1 MKKIRRILA
10 TAMSFM
16 MCLTLLSNT
25 AFAQGVTPLI
35 DSSDDI
41 VYVNDIED
49 EDAVEETDVDE
60 ASDDFD
66 VEEYDVVDD
75 SETDNMVAI
84 DSSDVTEEL
93 IESDDS
99 FEEKIASDDEEESIP
114 EDTSIVSDENEE
126 PFVLSGDEGLYEENK
141 SVLLD
146 DDIEIVEET
155 EEVDS
160 IEITET
166 IVSSPE
172 ETSYTLEN
180 DSLDSDFLLEEYID
194 REIDSKQTPMFNSSS
209 FNGNKLTGV
218 NKKIYDK
225 AKIVIAEIANGEK
238 ESAVVSFTP
247 EELGCAGEFSAA
259 DLGVSEIVDSSNHIT
274 TEAQNALKNKT
285 GLNEFD
291 FGLLGETLRADC
303 PYERYWMG
311 LKASMTWFEV
321 GASNEGG
328 IWKLYYGSELE
339 YKIQVSVDYQ
349 GADEFSVDTTK
360 TGAVKS
366 AINSINGI
374 LQTAESKGDLEKIEY
389 FRDQICSLVSYNDE
403 AATLPSNRYGDPWQ
417 LIYVFDGDSST
428 NVVCEGYSKAF
439 MYLCNKTFF
448 SSSSI
453 NCYVVT
459 GEMDGEPHM
468 WNIIHW
474 SDNTNYLVDVTNC
487 DSLGRNN
494 LFKALPPSGNVSDGY
509 YFYSGIDNI
518 LYTYDPDT
526 FALYSE
532 NELTIG
538 SGIYGTLTK
547 IFVNYDAYITGNK
560 SVPFTVIKE
569 GGSED
574 CQFRLDSAVNGS
586 GDSILGASYNPTY
599 GDENVF
605 YITFP
610 SQGKYTVTFSAKDT
624 DNTVKTHTITVD
636 VKKSLGITTYSDMVT
651 ELNNAST
658 DENNPSVI
666 QLSDDINTT
675 AELQVKSG
683 TYVIL
688 DLNGHIIN
696 RGGVDTSRVF
706 KVDGNLTIVD
716 SRADAIHNTEN
727 SDINN
732 IPGGIITGGLGTD
745 GGAINVSSTGSLVIN
760 GGTIAY
766 NYGENGGAVYVKSG
780 SFVMNGGSIY
790 SNVANKSGGGVYLIY
805 GKITISGGKIS
816 KNQAI
821 ASNGY
826 GGGVCVTRGIFFNM
840 NGGEISENTAQARGG
855 GIEVGE
861 TDFNLNGD
869 SVIKNNYAGG
879 GAGIDYSS
887 FDYSNTFTISGDALI
902 EENHSTKDTSY
913 GGGIYIDKGDLTL
926 SGNALIKNNK
936 ALNTGGVY
944 VYDGDLTMTDNASV
958 DGNEADKSA
967 GGIYC
972 RKSVEM
978 SGNASVKNNVNN
990 GTQGAG
996 GIWCTGFN
1004 ISENATIYNNTFKTS
1019 DETSYGAGG
1028 IYLPSGTMIMTG
1040 GIISNNYSYGRGGGV
1055 YVGTGTLEISGGSI
1069 INNDAQYL
1077 GGGGV
1082 YNNKGK
1088 IKLSGNPVISDNNLI
1103 TDDIY
1108 DSNLFIGYREYGCCL
1123 YITGILREDARIGVS
1138 LPGGPSLNS
1147 PLTITTG
1154 DTDNNYG
1161 YSLYNSEDP
1170 NNYLISDA
1178 GYLFYVDTDGE
1189 VKALTPLM
1197 LVTKR
1202 LNNGETVVLD
1212 RDIKRMRGD
1221 RWIDINDNVT
1231 ATLDLNGHIIDAVS
1245 DSNTISLTAGVGKN
1259 LTIIDSNPNTTHFP
1273 AIKYTDPVTNEIVTV
1288 NGGIITG
1295 PYVGVAVDEGSTVTM
1310 KGGTIVNNNTGVRIY
1325 SSGTFNLEGGAVSGN
1340 KQEGIYIHNGAA
1352 MNMSGGIIRGNTNEG
1367 TGQGGGIYIADTG
1380 SLHLS
1385 GGQIKNN
1392 ISKNGGAGI
1401 MTSSNSSLFLS
1412 GNPVVL
1418 NNKKIVSQDGEN
1430 KQVEGNVNLYDNPN
1444 VYVTDTFLEGTQIGF
1459 SFSRNPSLASPLI
1472 ITKSDNEN
1480 NYGYSLYNSE
1490 DPNNYFI
1497 SDKGYSFYV
1506 DTDGEVIALT
1516 PWMILNKRLNN
1527 GETVV
1532 LQEDVIRTNLDYYS
1546 ISIDDN
1552 VTATLDLNGHIIDN
1566 NNDSTHVFSLNTGVA
1581 KNITII
1587 DSNPNAT
1594 HYPEIKFTDPVTNEE
1609 ITVNGGIITGA
1620 NTAISISEGS
1630 TVIMKG
1636 GSLVGNKKGV
1646 RINQYGIFYFE
1657 GGSVSGNT
1665 DSGIFIDNE
1674 AVLNMSGGTIRGNT
1688 KNNND
1693 GFGAAVFVNTA
1704 GSFHLSGGQII
1715 NNTSKFGDAGI
1726 MMYNSGALYVSCN
1739 PIVSNNKKIV
1749 SEDGVERL
1757 VECNINRLFTVEG
1770 ELTEGANLAVGLY
1783 KPISGT
1789 PTKFAKGFN
1798 TYNSGKKVSDYF
1810 TPIYEGCFV
1819 SLDESGDPTL
1829 YINNTITFAPGDYG
1843 TGSMESLSNIG
1854 GNFELPE
1861 CGFTATL
1868 GKRFQVWKD
1877 SNADAPHYAGDTY
1890 NVKGDVTFTAIWEDI
1905 PLHTIIYVENG
1916 GDPLDQSIYRQYE
1929 GAEYGEMPV
1938 PAYTGYVFDGWYTR
1952 VNGGDKVKPTD
1963 IVQGAIHLYAHW
1975 RPANDTKYTVKHY
1988 LQDIDGNYKNAYKTE
2003 NLTGV
2008 TLSSVTPDVI
2018 DYVGFTAPSKQTVEI
2033 KADGSTVVQY
2043 KYKRNSYAITWN
2055 LNGGKAS
2062 GNYSKGNVLYGST
2075 ITAPKPTK
2083 QGYTFNGWNVSVPSK
2098 MPAKELTF
2106 TAKWIARTDTV
2117 YKVEHYKQGL
2127 DGKYT
2132 ASPVVEKFKGT
2143 TGASVKPAVKKY
2155 DGFKSPSVQT
2165 VKIKADGSLV
2175 VKYYYTR
2182 NTYLLKWNYDG
2193 GSASGSYT
2201 SGKVKYGTKITAPKP
2216 TKKGYTFNG
2225 WDATVSKTMPAK
2237 NVTYKAKWKINS
2249 YSLTW
2254 DLAGGTASNKYTSGN
2269 VKYNAKI
2276 TAPIPE
2282 KEGYVFVGWSVSV
2295 PSNMPAKNLKITA
2308 KWREKTQEEN
2318 VTDFVKRFYS
2328 VVLERP
2334 QEEIDADVEGIGYWV
2349 DRLISGVD
2357 DGANVAYGFVY
2368 SQEFQKKKV
2377 SDEEYVLILYHS
2389 FFGRDPFDPNNYD
2402 EDGYN
2407 YWLNKLKSG
2416 TDRMDVLAGFTNS
2429 VEFQNLCDKYNINR
2443 GKLVP
2448 SEKPSYRKAHNL
2460 P

>member
-1 MKKIRRILA
+1 MKRIRRILA

-41 VYVNDIED
+41 VYVDDIEDEETVDDVELSIDEDEIVTEDVVIEDVVDESITDEQIIND

-75 SETDNMVAI
+75 SETDNEA
-84 DSSDVTEEL
+84 DTDDYDVTEEA
-93 IESDDS
+93 IEADDS
-99 FEEKIASDDEEESIP
+99 LEETIVSDVDEDESIA
-114 EDTSIVSDENEE
+114 DDVLNASDENEE
-126 PFVLSGDEGLYEENK
+126 PFVLSDDEELDEENK
-141 SVLLD
+141 SGLPA
-146 DDIEIVEET
+146 DDIETVEEN
-155 EEVDS
+155 EDVNS

-194 REIDSKQTPMFNSSS
+194 REIDRKQTPMFNSSS

-225 AKIVIAEIANGEK
+225 AKIVISEIANGDK
-238 ESAVVSFTP
+238 ERAVVSFTP
-247 EELGCAGEFSAA
+247 EELGCAGEFTAA

-274 TEAQNALKNKT
+274 TEAKNALKNKT

-291 FGLLGETLRADC
+291 FELLGETLRADC

-349 GADEFSVDTTK
+349 GADEFTVDTTK

-374 LQTAESKGDLEKIEY
+374 LQTAESKDNLEKIEY
-389 FRDQICSLVSYNDE
+389 FRDQICSLVSYNEE
-403 AATLPSNRYGDPWQ
+403 AATWPSNRYGDPWQ
-417 LIYVFDGDSST
+417 LVYVFDGNPST

-453 NCYVVT
+453 NCYVVS

-474 SDNTNYLVDVTNC
+474 SDNANYMVDVTNC

-494 LFKALPPSGNVSDGY
+494 LFKAVSASGNVSDGY

-526 FALYSE
+526 LALYSE

-538 SGIYGTLTK
+538 SDIYGTLTK

-610 SQGKYTVTFSAKDT
+610 SQGKYTVIFSAKDT
-624 DNTVKTHTITVD
+624 DGTVKTDTITVD
-636 VKKSLGITTYSDMVT
+636 VKKSLGITTYLDLVT

-658 DENNPSVI
+658 DENNPSLI
-666 QLSDDINTT
+666 QLGEDINTT
-675 AELQVKSG
+675 AELKVKSG

-696 RGGVDTSRVF
+696 RGGIDTSRVF
-706 KVDGNLTIVD
+706 MVEGNLTIID
-716 SRADAIHNTEN
+716 SQPETVHNTEN
-727 SDINN
+727 SDINS
-732 IPGGIITGGLGTD
+732 ISGGIITGGLGTD
-745 GGAINVSSTGSLVIN
+745 GGAIYVSNTGSLVIN

-766 NYGENGGAVYVKSG
+766 NTGENGGGVYVKSG
-780 SFVMNGGSIY
+780 SFVMNGGNIY

-816 KNQAI
+816 QNQTVV
-821 ASNGY
+821 SNSQ
-826 GGGVCVTRGIFFNM
+826 GGGVYVDRGNFFNM
-840 NGGEISENTAQARGG
+840 NGGEISENTAQSKGG
-855 GIEVGE
+855 GISVTE
-861 TDFNLNGD
+861 TDFYLEGD

-879 GAGIDYSS
+879 GAGIYYSS
-887 FDYSNTFTISGDALI
+887 FDYTDTFTISGDSSI
-902 EENHSTKDTSY
+902 EENHATKDTSY
-913 GGGIYIDKGDLTL
+913 GGGIYIERGDLTL
-926 SGNALIKNNK
+926 SGSASIKNNK
-936 ALNTGGVY
+936 AINTGGVY
-944 VYDGDLTMTDNASV
+944 VFNGNIIMIDNASI
-958 DGNEADKSA
+958 DGNEADMSA
-967 GGIYC
+967 GGVYC
-972 RKSVEM
+972 RKSVDM

-990 GTQGAG
+990 GTEGAG
-996 GIWCTGFN
+996 GIWCTDFN
-1004 ISENATIYNNTFKTS
+1004 ISENATIYNNAFKTS
-1019 DETSYGAGG
+1019 NSSSSLGAGG
-1028 IYLPSGTMIMTG
+1028 IYLSSGTMNMSG
-1040 GIISNNYSYGRGGGV
+1040 GIISYNYSYGRGGGV
-1055 YVGTGTLEISGGSI
+1055 YVGTGSLEISGGSI
-1069 INNDAQYL
+1069 IYNDAEYF

-1082 YNNKGK
+1082 YNHKGK
-1088 IKLSGNPVISDNNLI
+1088 IKISGNPVIYYNNLI

-1108 DSNLFIGYREYGCCL
+1108 DNNLYIGYREYDCCL
-1123 YITGILREDARIGVS
+1123 YITGILLEDAKIGVS
-1138 LPGGPSLNS
+1138 LPGGPSLSS
-1147 PLTITTG
+1147 PLIITTG
-1154 DTDNNYG
+1154 DTVNNYG

-1170 NNYLISDA
+1170 NKFFISDK
-1178 GYLFYVDTDGE
+1178 GYTFFVDTNGE
-1189 VKALTPLM
+1189 VKALTPWM
-1197 LVTKR
+1197 LVVKK

-1212 RDIKRMRGD
+1212 TDIKRTNSD
-1221 RWIDINDNVT
+1221 PIIN
-1231 ATLDLNGHIIDAVS
+1231 
-1245 DSNTISLTAGVGKN
+1245 
-1259 LTIIDSNPNTTHFP
+1259 
-1273 AIKYTDPVTNEIVTV
+1273 
-1288 NGGIITG
+1288 
-1295 PYVGVAVDEGSTVTM
+1295 
-1310 KGGTIVNNNTGVRIY
+1310 
-1325 SSGTFNLEGGAVSGN
+1325 
-1340 KQEGIYIHNGAA
+1340 
-1352 MNMSGGIIRGNTNEG
+1352 
-1367 TGQGGGIYIADTG
+1367 
-1380 SLHLS
+1380 
-1385 GGQIKNN
+1385 
-1392 ISKNGGAGI
+1392 
-1401 MTSSNSSLFLS
+1401 
-1412 GNPVVL
+1412 
-1418 NNKKIVSQDGEN
+1418 
-1430 KQVEGNVNLYDNPN
+1430 
-1444 VYVTDTFLEGTQIGF
+1444 
-1459 SFSRNPSLASPLI
+1459 
-1472 ITKSDNEN
+1472 
-1480 NYGYSLYNSE
+1480 
-1490 DPNNYFI
+1490 
-1497 SDKGYSFYV
+1497 
-1506 DTDGEVIALT
+1506 
-1516 PWMILNKRLNN
+1516 
-1527 GETVV
+1527 
-1532 LQEDVIRTNLDYYS
+1532 
-1546 ISIDDN
+1546 IDDN
-1552 VTATLDLNGHIIDN
+1552 VTATLDLNGHIIDACN
-1566 NNDSTHVFSLNTGVA
+1566 NTYAINLTEGVG

-1587 DSNPNAT
+1587 DSNPNTT
-1594 HYPEIKFTDPVTNEE
+1594 HYPAIKYTDPVTNEV
-1609 ITVNGGIITGA
+1609 ITVKGGIITGA
-1620 NTAISISEGS
+1620 VYGLSIYDGS
-1630 TVIMKG
+1630 TVTMKG
-1636 GSLVGNKKGV
+1636 GSIVGN
-1646 RINQYGIFYFE
+1646 NYGGIIYQSAIFNFE
-1657 GGSVSGNT
+1657 DGSVLGNNKGGFYLNK
-1665 DSGIFIDNE
+1665 DG
-1674 AVLNMSGGTIRGNT
+1674 VLNMSGGAIIGNT
-1688 KNNND
+1688 CGNSGGGVYVANE
-1693 GFGAAVFVNTA
+1693 
-1704 GSFHLSGGQII
+1704 GSFHLSGGRIS
-1715 NNTSKFGDAGI
+1715 NNTSNLNGAGI
-1726 MMYNSGALYVSCN
+1726 NRNGAGEVYVSGN
-1739 PIVSNNKKIV
+1739 PIVLNNKKIV
-1749 SEDGVERL
+1749 SEGGVETL
-1757 VECNINRLFTVEG
+1757 VENNFNNIFTIEG
-1770 ELTEGANLAVGLY
+1770 EMTEGAHLAVGTT

-1789 PTKFAKGFN
+1789 PLKVAED
-1798 TYNSGKKVSDYF
+1798 YNIYNNGKKASDYF
-1810 TPIYEGCFV
+1810 TSIFEGCFL
-1819 SLDESGDPTL
+1819 SCDELGDVAI
-1829 YINNTITFAPGDYG
+1829 YINNTVSFEPGIYG
-1843 TGSMESLSNIG
+1843 TGTMESLSNIG
-1854 GNFELPE
+1854 GPFVLPE
-1861 CGFTATL
+1861 CEYSAPL
-1868 GKRFQVWKD
+1868 GKRFKTWWTG
-1877 SNADAPHYAGDTY
+1877 NGDICF
-1890 NVKGDVTFTAIWEDI
+1890 NVGEICNITGNKSFIAEWEDT
-1905 PLHTIIYVENG
+1905 PKHRVGYNANG
-1916 GDPLDQSIYRQYE
+1916 GEIDENVFEIYE
-1929 GAEYGEMPV
+1929 GSEYGEMPV
-1938 PAYTGYVFDGWYTR
+1938 PTYTGYVFEGWYAWDNGEK
-1952 VNGGDKVKPTD
+1952 VNPTD
-1963 IVQGAIHLYAHW
+1963 IVTRNIYLVAHW
-1975 RPANDTKYTVKHY
+1975 SPAQDT
-1988 LQDIDGNYKNAYKTE
+1988 AYKVEHYKEKIVDSEYELVDTD
-2003 NLTGV
+2003 NLTGE
-2008 TLSSVTPDVI
+2008 TLANVTPDVKA
-2018 DYVGFTAPSKQTVEI
+2018 YVGFTAPSKQTVEI

-2043 KYKRNSYAITWN
+2043 KYTRNSYAITWN

-2216 TKKGYTFNG
+2216 TKKGYSFNG

-2282 KEGYVFVGWSVSV
+2282 KEGYVFAGWSVSV

-2349 DRLISGVD
+2349 NRLITGVD

-2368 SQEFQKKKV
+2368 SPEFQNKKV

-2416 TDRMDVLAGFTNS
+2416 TDRMDVLAGFTS
-2429 VEFQNLCDKYNINR
+2429 SAEFQNLCDKYNINR

-2448 SEKPSYRKAHNL
+2448 SEKPSYRRAHNL